1 MTRTGLRADVEAL
14 LVAAGCDGWGWAHP
28 LGAESAGVGVGE
40 DTVVSI
46 SSMYKTHLLAA
57 FCLASD
63 RGLLD
68 PGERITVA
76 PTDGPGGT
84 PGIATLSD
92 PLTLSL
98 RDLARQMMALSDSV
112 AARVLHRLL
121 PEGALAEVLRRA
133 GLSATTIVAPGT
145 SEGELPPLPDDGSAA
160 TEAIRLLVTYPNVAN
175 DPAAYRSVSSPR
187 ELCRLLDW
195 LWSGRELSETARDF
209 ARTVLGQQVYRHR
222 IPSGFP
228 AEGVG
233 FQGKTGTI
241 GPVRGEMSVVT
252 IEGETPIVVSVIT
265 RSARGGANLAAAD
278 ITVGRVARR
287 LVDEIRYR

>member
-1 MTRTGLRADVEAL
+1 MTRAGLRADVEAL
-14 LVAAGCDGWGWAHP
+14 LVAAGCDGWSWAHP

-57 FCLASD
+57 FCLAGD

-84 PGIATLSD
+84 PGIAMFSD

-98 RDLARQMMALSDSV
+98 RDLARQMMAVSDSV
-112 AARVLHRLL
+112 AARVLHRFL
-121 PEGALAEVLRRA
+121 PQGALPEVLRRA
-133 GLSATTIVAPGT
+133 GLDATTIVAPGT
-145 SEGELPPLPDDGSAA
+145 REEELPPLPDDGSAA
-160 TEAIRLLVTYPNVAN
+160 TEAIRLLVTFPNVAN

-233 FQGKTGTI
+233 FHGKTGTI

-252 IEGETPIVVSVIT
+252 IEGETPIVVAVIT